1 MKVQLE
7 ESERVIWEC
16 EVSINRDL
24 SRGFALGK
32 AERWVIVGEGYEGKT
47 GYFFFFLKRGD
58 TRACQYAAENN
69 PFAIKKINIAW

>member
-1 MKVQLE
+1 ME

-47 GYFFFFLKRGD
+47 GYFFFSSREEILELVSMLLKIIHL
-58 TRACQYAAENN
+58 Q
-69 PFAIKKINIAW
+69 